1 MEKENQNNQEQWLK
15 AFVDREEDFD
25 YEAFCEMMRSL
36 DNEDLREEF
45 ERVRRLTALVAN
57 KAKMWKQVQSR
68 MNKNSRYQVKRYL
81 KYAAIIVAFV
91 LAGGTWWM
99 VKENPEEIISVELSE
114 TSMLSPGT
122 PKAYILFSSGQ
133 RMDLTTTEHDTMI
146 MEKGMQVRVGSSGKI
161 SYVPGDSGSILK
173 QEIVYNTIVVPRGGE
188 YKLELA
194 DGTLVWLNSDS
205 ELRYPVKFAGSQ
217 RDVWLKGEG
226 YFEVARNIEMPFYVK
241 TKELQ
246 VRVLGTKFNFRDYP
260 EDKEVV
266 VSLLEGRIVLNNQL
280 QREEELLLLPNEQVI
295 LDKRV
300 KTMKKEWKRDGI
312 NIEWITGRLFFDE
325 IPLPEVAQIL
335 ERNYGVRIKF
345 ANDALKKIRFYGNF
359 NKNGQSVRDILEALS
374 ATEKVHY
381 TLNDKEIILY

>member
-45 ERVRRLTALVAN
+45 ERVRRLTALEAN

-226 YFEVARNIEMPFYVK
+226 YFEVSKNPEKPFRVVVDDMIVK
-241 TKELQ
+241 
-246 VRVLGTKFNFRDYP
+246 VLGTSFNINAYKDRGNILTTLVSGKVDIQDMSGKSLVVMSPNQQVDFRHGKISVQEVDVTRFVSWIDGKFYFNDMT
-260 EDKEVV
+260 
-266 VSLLEGRIVLNNQL
+266 LENIMSQL
-280 QREEELLLLPNEQVI
+280 QRWYDIEVFFVDEELKSYPFTGVI
-295 LDKRV
+295 RRDFTAGQIFEIIEKTTRV
-300 KTMKKEWKRDGI
+300 KF
-312 NIEWITGRLFFDE
+312 N
-325 IPLPEVAQIL
+325 
-335 ERNYGVRIKF
+335 VRGKCVTV
-345 ANDALKKIRFYGNF
+345 NHK
-359 NKNGQSVRDILEALS
+359 
-374 ATEKVHY
+374 
-381 TLNDKEIILY
+381 

>member
-25 YEAFCEMMRSL
+25 YEAFCEMMRSP

-45 ERVRRLTALVAN
+45 ERVRRLTVLEAD

-161 SYVPGDSGSILK
+161 SYIPGDSGSILK

-226 YFEVARNIEMPFYVK
+226 YFEVSKNPEKPFRVVVDDMIVK
-241 TKELQ
+241 
-246 VRVLGTKFNFRDYP
+246 VLGTSFNINAYKDRGNILTTLVSGKVDIQDMSGKSLVVMSPNQQVDFRYGKISVQEVDVTRFVSWIDGKFYFNDMT
-260 EDKEVV
+260 
-266 VSLLEGRIVLNNQL
+266 LENIMSQL
-280 QREEELLLLPNEQVI
+280 QRWYDIEVFFVDEELKSYPFTGVI
-295 LDKRV
+295 RRDFTAGQIFEIIEKTTRV
-300 KTMKKEWKRDGI
+300 KF
-312 NIEWITGRLFFDE
+312 N
-325 IPLPEVAQIL
+325 
-335 ERNYGVRIKF
+335 VRGKCVTV
-345 ANDALKKIRFYGNF
+345 NHK
-359 NKNGQSVRDILEALS
+359 
-374 ATEKVHY
+374 
-381 TLNDKEIILY
+381 

>member
-1 MEKENQNNQEQWLK
+1 MEKEKQNNQEQWLK

-226 YFEVARNIEMPFYVK
+226 YFEVSKNPEKPFRVVVDDMIVK
-241 TKELQ
+241 
-246 VRVLGTKFNFRDYP
+246 VLGTSFNINAYKDRGNILTTLVSGKVDIQDMSGKSLVVMSPNQQVDFRHGKISVQEVDVTRFVSWIDGKFYFNDMT
-260 EDKEVV
+260 
-266 VSLLEGRIVLNNQL
+266 LENIMSQL
-280 QREEELLLLPNEQVI
+280 QRWYDIEVFFVDEELKSYPFTGVI
-295 LDKRV
+295 RRDFTAGQIFEIIEKTTRV
-300 KTMKKEWKRDGI
+300 KF
-312 NIEWITGRLFFDE
+312 N
-325 IPLPEVAQIL
+325 
-335 ERNYGVRIKF
+335 VRGKCVTV
-345 ANDALKKIRFYGNF
+345 NHK
-359 NKNGQSVRDILEALS
+359 
-374 ATEKVHY
+374 
-381 TLNDKEIILY
+381 

>member
-25 YEAFCEMMRSL
+25 YEAFCEMMRSP

-45 ERVRRLTALVAN
+45 ERVRRLTALEAD

-68 MNKNSRYQVKRYL
+68 MNKNSCYQVKRYL

-226 YFEVARNIEMPFYVK
+226 YFEVSKNPEKPFRVVVDDMIVK
-241 TKELQ
+241 
-246 VRVLGTKFNFRDYP
+246 VLGTSFNINAYKDRGNILTTLVSGKVDIQDMSGKSLVVMNPNQQVDFRHGKISVQEVDVTRFVSWIDGKFYFNDMT
-260 EDKEVV
+260 
-266 VSLLEGRIVLNNQL
+266 LENIMSQL
-280 QREEELLLLPNEQVI
+280 QRWYDIEVFFVDEELKSYPFTGVI
-295 LDKRV
+295 RRDFTAGQIFEIIEKTTRV
-300 KTMKKEWKRDGI
+300 KF
-312 NIEWITGRLFFDE
+312 N
-325 IPLPEVAQIL
+325 
-335 ERNYGVRIKF
+335 VRGKCVTV
-345 ANDALKKIRFYGNF
+345 NHK
-359 NKNGQSVRDILEALS
+359 
-374 ATEKVHY
+374 
-381 TLNDKEIILY
+381 

>member
-25 YEAFCEMMRSL
+25 YEAFCEMMRSP

-45 ERVRRLTALVAN
+45 ERVRRLTALEAN

-161 SYVPGDSGSILK
+161 SYIPGDSGSVLK

-226 YFEVARNIEMPFYVK
+226 YFEVSKNPEKPFRVVVDNMIVK
-241 TKELQ
+241 
-246 VRVLGTKFNFRDYP
+246 VLGTSFNINAYKDRGNILTTLVSGKVDIQDMSGKSLVVMSPNQQVDFRHGKISSVQEVDITRFVSWIDGKFYFNDMT
-260 EDKEVV
+260 
-266 VSLLEGRIVLNNQL
+266 LENIMSQL
-280 QREEELLLLPNEQVI
+280 QRWYDIEVFFVDEELKSYPFTGVI
-295 LDKRV
+295 RRDFTAGQIFEIIEKTTRV
-300 KTMKKEWKRDGI
+300 KF
-312 NIEWITGRLFFDE
+312 N
-325 IPLPEVAQIL
+325 
-335 ERNYGVRIKF
+335 VRGKCVTV
-345 ANDALKKIRFYGNF
+345 NHK
-359 NKNGQSVRDILEALS
+359 
-374 ATEKVHY
+374 
-381 TLNDKEIILY
+381 

>member
-1 MEKENQNNQEQWLK
+1 MEKEKQNNQEQWLK

-25 YEAFCEMMRSL
+25 YEAFCEMMRSP

-45 ERVRRLTALVAN
+45 ERVRRLTVLEAD

-68 MNKNSRYQVKRYL
+68 MNKNSRYRVKRYL

-226 YFEVARNIEMPFYVK
+226 YFEVSKNPEKSFRVVVDDMIVK
-241 TKELQ
+241 
-246 VRVLGTKFNFRDYP
+246 VLGTSFNINAYKDRGNILTTLVSGKVDIQDMSGKSLVVMNPNQQVDFRHGKISVQEVDVTRFVSWIDGKFYFNDMT
-260 EDKEVV
+260 
-266 VSLLEGRIVLNNQL
+266 LENIMSQL
-280 QREEELLLLPNEQVI
+280 QRWYDIEVFFVDEELKSYPFTGVI
-295 LDKRV
+295 RRDFTAGQIFEIIEKTTRV
-300 KTMKKEWKRDGI
+300 KF
-312 NIEWITGRLFFDE
+312 N
-325 IPLPEVAQIL
+325 
-335 ERNYGVRIKF
+335 VRGKCVTV
-345 ANDALKKIRFYGNF
+345 NHK
-359 NKNGQSVRDILEALS
+359 
-374 ATEKVHY
+374 
-381 TLNDKEIILY
+381 

>member
-1 MEKENQNNQEQWLK
+1 MEKEKQNNQEQWLK

-25 YEAFCEMMRSL
+25 YEAFCEMMRSP

-45 ERVRRLTALVAN
+45 ERVRRLTALEAD

-68 MNKNSRYQVKRYL
+68 MNKNSCYQVKRYL

-226 YFEVARNIEMPFYVK
+226 YFEVSKNPEKSFRVVVDDMIVK
-241 TKELQ
+241 
-246 VRVLGTKFNFRDYP
+246 VLGTSFNINAYKDRGNILTTLVSGKVDIQDMSGKSLVVMSPNQQVDFRHGKISSVQEVDITRFVSWIDGKFYFNDMT
-260 EDKEVV
+260 
-266 VSLLEGRIVLNNQL
+266 LENIMSQL
-280 QREEELLLLPNEQVI
+280 QRWYDIEVFFVDEELKSYPFTGVI
-295 LDKRV
+295 RRDFTAGQIFEIIEKTTRV
-300 KTMKKEWKRDGI
+300 KF
-312 NIEWITGRLFFDE
+312 N
-325 IPLPEVAQIL
+325 
-335 ERNYGVRIKF
+335 VRGKCVTV
-345 ANDALKKIRFYGNF
+345 NHK
-359 NKNGQSVRDILEALS
+359 
-374 ATEKVHY
+374 
-381 TLNDKEIILY
+381 

>member
-1 MEKENQNNQEQWLK
+1 MEKEKQNNQEQWLK

-25 YEAFCEMMRSL
+25 YEAFCEMMRSP

-45 ERVRRLTALVAN
+45 ERVRRLTVLEAD

-68 MNKNSRYQVKRYL
+68 MNKNSRYRVKRYL

-161 SYVPGDSGSILK
+161 SYIPGDSGSILK

-217 RDVWLKGEG
+217 RDVWLSKNPEK
-226 YFEVARNIEMPFYVK
+226 PFRVVVDDMIVK
-241 TKELQ
+241 
-246 VRVLGTKFNFRDYP
+246 VLGTSFNINAYKDRGNILTTLVSGKVDIQDMSGKSLVVMSPNQQVDFRHGKISSVQEVDITRFVSWIDGKFYFNDMT
-260 EDKEVV
+260 
-266 VSLLEGRIVLNNQL
+266 LENIMSQL
-280 QREEELLLLPNEQVI
+280 QRWYDIEVFFVDEELKSYPFTGVI
-295 LDKRV
+295 RRDFTAGQIFEIIEKTTRV
-300 KTMKKEWKRDGI
+300 KF
-312 NIEWITGRLFFDE
+312 N
-325 IPLPEVAQIL
+325 
-335 ERNYGVRIKF
+335 VRGKCVTV
-345 ANDALKKIRFYGNF
+345 NHK
-359 NKNGQSVRDILEALS
+359 
-374 ATEKVHY
+374 
-381 TLNDKEIILY
+381 

>member
-1 MEKENQNNQEQWLK
+1 MEKEKQNNQEQWLK

-25 YEAFCEMMRSL
+25 YEAFCEMMRSP

-45 ERVRRLTALVAN
+45 ERVRRLTVLEAD

-68 MNKNSRYQVKRYL
+68 MNKNSRYRVKRYL

-133 RMDLTTTEHDTMI
+133 RMDLTTTEHDTKI

-161 SYVPGDSGSILK
+161 SYIPGDSGSILK

-226 YFEVARNIEMPFYVK
+226 YFEVSKNPEKPFRVVVDDMIVK
-241 TKELQ
+241 
-246 VRVLGTKFNFRDYP
+246 VLGTSFNINAYKDRGNILTTLVSGKVDIQDMSGKSLVVMSPNQQVDFRHGKISSVQEVDITRFVSWIDGKFYFNDMT
-260 EDKEVV
+260 
-266 VSLLEGRIVLNNQL
+266 LENIKSQL
-280 QREEELLLLPNEQVI
+280 QRWYDIEVFFVDEELKSYPFTGVI
-295 LDKRV
+295 RRDFTAGQIFEIIEKTTRV
-300 KTMKKEWKRDGI
+300 KF
-312 NIEWITGRLFFDE
+312 N
-325 IPLPEVAQIL
+325 
-335 ERNYGVRIKF
+335 VRGKCVTV
-345 ANDALKKIRFYGNF
+345 NHK
-359 NKNGQSVRDILEALS
+359 
-374 ATEKVHY
+374 
-381 TLNDKEIILY
+381 

>member
-1 MEKENQNNQEQWLK
+1 MEKEKQNNQEQWLK

-25 YEAFCEMMRSL
+25 YEAFCEMMRSP

-45 ERVRRLTALVAN
+45 ERVRRLTVLEAD

-68 MNKNSRYQVKRYL
+68 MNKNSRYRVKRYL

-161 SYVPGDSGSILK
+161 SYIPGDSGSILK

-226 YFEVARNIEMPFYVK
+226 YFEVSKNPEKPFRVVVDDMIVK
-241 TKELQ
+241 
-246 VRVLGTKFNFRDYP
+246 VLGTSFNINAYKDRGNILTTLVSGKVDIQDMSGKSLVVMSPNQQVDFRHGKISSVQEVDITRFVSWIDGKFYFNGMT
-260 EDKEVV
+260 
-266 VSLLEGRIVLNNQL
+266 LENIMSQL
-280 QREEELLLLPNEQVI
+280 QRWYDIEVFFVDEELKSYPFTGVI
-295 LDKRV
+295 RRDFTAGQIFEIIEKTTRV
-300 KTMKKEWKRDGI
+300 KF
-312 NIEWITGRLFFDE
+312 N
-325 IPLPEVAQIL
+325 
-335 ERNYGVRIKF
+335 VRGKCVTV
-345 ANDALKKIRFYGNF
+345 NHK
-359 NKNGQSVRDILEALS
+359 
-374 ATEKVHY
+374 
-381 TLNDKEIILY
+381 

>member
-1 MEKENQNNQEQWLK
+1 MEKEKQNNQEQWLK

-25 YEAFCEMMRSL
+25 YEAFCEMMRSP

-45 ERVRRLTALVAN
+45 ERVRRLTALEAN

-161 SYVPGDSGSILK
+161 SYIPGDSGSILK

-226 YFEVARNIEMPFYVK
+226 YFEVSKNPEKSFRVVVDDMIVK
-241 TKELQ
+241 
-246 VRVLGTKFNFRDYP
+246 VLGTSFNINAYKDRGNILTTLVSGKVDIQDMSGKSLVVMSPNQQVDFRHGKISSVQEVDITRFVSWIDGKFYFNDMT
-260 EDKEVV
+260 
-266 VSLLEGRIVLNNQL
+266 LENIMSQL
-280 QREEELLLLPNEQVI
+280 QRWYDIEVFFVDEELKSYPFTGVI
-295 LDKRV
+295 RRDFTAGQIFEIIEKTTRV
-300 KTMKKEWKRDGI
+300 KF
-312 NIEWITGRLFFDE
+312 N
-325 IPLPEVAQIL
+325 
-335 ERNYGVRIKF
+335 VRGKCVTV
-345 ANDALKKIRFYGNF
+345 NHK
-359 NKNGQSVRDILEALS
+359 
-374 ATEKVHY
+374 
-381 TLNDKEIILY
+381 

>member
-25 YEAFCEMMRSL
+25 YEAFCEMMRSP

-161 SYVPGDSGSILK
+161 SYIPGDSGSILK

-226 YFEVARNIEMPFYVK
+226 YFEVSKNPEKPFRVVVDDMIVK
-241 TKELQ
+241 
-246 VRVLGTKFNFRDYP
+246 VLGTSFNINAYKDRGNILTTLVSGKVDIQDMSGKSLVVMSPNQQVDFRHGKISSVQEVDITRFVSWIDGKFYFNDMT
-260 EDKEVV
+260 
-266 VSLLEGRIVLNNQL
+266 LENIMSQL
-280 QREEELLLLPNEQVI
+280 QRWYDIEVFFVDEELKSYPFTGVI
-295 LDKRV
+295 RRDFTAGQIFEIIEKTTRV
-300 KTMKKEWKRDGI
+300 KF
-312 NIEWITGRLFFDE
+312 N
-325 IPLPEVAQIL
+325 
-335 ERNYGVRIKF
+335 VRGKCVTV
-345 ANDALKKIRFYGNF
+345 NHK
-359 NKNGQSVRDILEALS
+359 
-374 ATEKVHY
+374 
-381 TLNDKEIILY
+381 

>member
-1 MEKENQNNQEQWLK
+1 MEKEKQNNQEQWLK

-25 YEAFCEMMRSL
+25 YEAFCEMMRSP

-45 ERVRRLTALVAN
+45 ERVRRLTALEAD

-68 MNKNSRYQVKRYL
+68 MNKNSCYQVKRYL

-226 YFEVARNIEMPFYVK
+226 YFEVSKNPEKSFRVVVDDMIVK
-241 TKELQ
+241 
-246 VRVLGTKFNFRDYP
+246 VLGTSFNINAYKDRGNILTTLVSGKVDIQDMSGKSLVVMNPNQQVDFRHGKISVQEVDVTRFVSWIDGKFYFNDMT
-260 EDKEVV
+260 
-266 VSLLEGRIVLNNQL
+266 LENIMSQL
-280 QREEELLLLPNEQVI
+280 QRWYDIEVFFVDEELKSYPFTGVI
-295 LDKRV
+295 RRDFTAGQIFEIIEKTTRV
-300 KTMKKEWKRDGI
+300 KF
-312 NIEWITGRLFFDE
+312 N
-325 IPLPEVAQIL
+325 
-335 ERNYGVRIKF
+335 VRGKCVTV
-345 ANDALKKIRFYGNF
+345 NHK
-359 NKNGQSVRDILEALS
+359 
-374 ATEKVHY
+374 
-381 TLNDKEIILY
+381 

>member
-226 YFEVARNIEMPFYVK
+226 YFEVSKNPEKPFRVVVDDMIVK
-241 TKELQ
+241 
-246 VRVLGTKFNFRDYP
+246 VLGTSFNINAYKDRGNILTTLVSGKVDIQDMSGKSLVVMSPNQQVDFRHGKISVQEVDVTRFVSWIDGKFYFNDMT
-260 EDKEVV
+260 
-266 VSLLEGRIVLNNQL
+266 LENIMSQL
-280 QREEELLLLPNEQVI
+280 QRWYDIEVFFVDEELKSYPFTGVI
-295 LDKRV
+295 R
-300 KTMKKEWKRDGI
+300 RDFTAG
-312 NIEWITGRLFFDE
+312 
-325 IPLPEVAQIL
+325 QI
-335 ERNYGVRIKF
+335 F
-345 ANDALKKIRFYGNF
+345 
-359 NKNGQSVRDILEALS
+359 
-374 ATEKVHY
+374 
-381 TLNDKEIILY
+381 EIIEKTTRVLSLIHI